1 MEVCSLFRVDRL
13 ELNRLIGVLSPARR
27 AAAVEVLL
35 DVVPAE
41 LADLKEIASQRG
53 WKELP
58 GRKVT
63 W

>member
-1 MEVCSLFRVDRL
+1 MYGFV
-13 ELNRLIGVLSPARR
+13 GVLSPTSWATTI
-27 AAAVEVLL
+27 EVLL

-41 LADLKEIASQRG
+41 LADLKKIASQRG